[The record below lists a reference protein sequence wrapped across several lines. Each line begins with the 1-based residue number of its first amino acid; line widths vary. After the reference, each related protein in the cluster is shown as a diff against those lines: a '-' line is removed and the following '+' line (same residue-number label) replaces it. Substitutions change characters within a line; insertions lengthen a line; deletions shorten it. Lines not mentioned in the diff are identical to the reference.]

1 MAFYNRQEKGGK
13 IAIYDDGVLL
23 TANATS
29 IDFTGAG
36 ISGSVIGSAVT
47 ENVSGGGSGTQVIGE
62 TPSGE
67 INGANVTYTIA
78 HTPTAGTFQLF
89 YGKVLAQPSDYSLSG
104 TTITMTYP
112 LVPGDTFQA
121 NYSY

>member
-1 MAFYNRQEKGGK
+1 MAFYNRQEKGK
-13 IAIYDDGVLL
+13 PLAIYDEGVLL
-23 TANATS
+23 TSSASS

-36 ISGSVIGSAVT
+36 ISGSIIGTAIT
-47 ENVSGGGSGTQVIGE
+47 ENIPGGSGTSVVGE
-62 TPSGE
+62 TPTG
-67 INGANVTYTIA
+67 NLDGANLTYTLA
-78 HTPTAGTFQLF
+78 HTPIAGTFQLF
-89 YGKVLAQPSDYSLSG
+89 YGKVLSNPGDYSLSG